1 MADDAGLAARLKAL
15 RERHAAAP
23 AARAPPSPRAVVASV
38 STPPAAAAPSPAPV
52 LPSAASSLAREAL
65 HAQLALPD
73 ATAQSTEPDD
83 ADIAAL
89 LEQTRDELR
98 LSQDDDAALS
108 DDAELDGLSD
118 ELNDQTSGAALD
130 VAAEARALGA
140 ESAQLQ
146 SDATQLLKEE
156 HAAGHLGHSQ
166 DGAAQDTGAASRA
179 SSSTAPQLERLP
191 RSGPELVR
199 GDSGT
204 SASAA
209 LDAEAEAALE
219 DELAAAM
226 GDMQVEANRLN
237 RTGGSVEGRGSSPQP
252 ATPATAPP
260 SGSGMTP
267 SATSSAS
274 AEPSAAS
281 LLERFSRLRSNI
293 TAPMRTT
300 AGPSTPAPAAS
311 AALSLPSPP
320 AMLPDPDMP
329 SLPAAPS
336 LAPPDAT
343 ADDIHK
349 RHGIEP
355 GRNLGAFEQLVR
367 LDAKA
372 LAEPGTAAALSSRPK
387 ALPDES
393 DSDEDDE
400 IDSWC
405 CICNAD
411 ASLQCAGC
419 DHDPYCSACWA
430 EGHATMARDELREHR
445 TRPFE
450 SRKAAKRRARARRRD
465 DGPPPPGRRAM
476 AA

>member
-1 MADDAGLAARLKAL
+1 
-15 RERHAAAP
+15 
-23 AARAPPSPRAVVASV
+23 
-38 STPPAAAAPSPAPV
+38 
-52 LPSAASSLAREAL
+52 
-65 HAQLALPD
+65 
-73 ATAQSTEPDD
+73 
-83 ADIAAL
+83 
-89 LEQTRDELR
+89 
-98 LSQDDDAALS
+98 
-108 DDAELDGLSD
+108 
-118 ELNDQTSGAALD
+118 
-130 VAAEARALGA
+130 
-140 ESAQLQ
+140 
-146 SDATQLLKEE
+146 
-156 HAAGHLGHSQ
+156 
-166 DGAAQDTGAASRA
+166 
-179 SSSTAPQLERLP
+179 
-191 RSGPELVR
+191 
-199 GDSGT
+199 
-204 SASAA
+204 
-209 LDAEAEAALE
+209 
-219 DELAAAM
+219 
-226 GDMQVEANRLN
+226 
-237 RTGGSVEGRGSSPQP
+237 
-252 ATPATAPP
+252 
-260 SGSGMTP
+260 
-267 SATSSAS
+267 
-274 AEPSAAS
+274 
-281 LLERFSRLRSNI
+281 
-293 TAPMRTT
+293 
-300 AGPSTPAPAAS
+300 
-311 AALSLPSPP
+311 
-320 AMLPDPDMP
+320 MLPDPDMP
-329 SLPAAPS
+329 SFPAAPG

-405 CICNAD
+405 CEYTASVHPPPAHASPRAGICNAD